1 MRRAATAL
9 VFVTSL
15 AWVVVAPGSARADGP
30 SATEPAAV
38 EPMTGEART
47 TVVDMGPDRLLLAT
61 GAAGLAFAYAGSLWV
76 GATSTR
82 TSDRALV
89 VPFAGPWVALGTR
102 GSCGGSGSACGQE
115 TAYGALLVA
124 DALVQAASAVQIALA
139 FIHRELR
146 TRAEPVLRSAR
157 VTLAPT
163 RPSGGG
169 VGFAAIGQ
177 F

>member
-1 MRRAATAL
+1 MRRTAL
-9 VFVTSL
+9 VFVTTIVGSL
-15 AWVVVAPGSARADGP
+15 LGPGSALADGP
-30 SATEPAAV
+30 GTAAPAV
-38 EPMTGEART
+38 EPMAGEART
-47 TVVDMGPDRLLLAT
+47 TVVDVGPNRLLLAT

-82 TSDRALV
+82 TSDRSLV
-89 VPFAGPWVALGTR
+89 VPFAGPWLALGTR
-102 GSCGGSGSACGQE
+102 GSCGGGVSPCGQE

-124 DALVQAASAVQIALA
+124 DGLVQAASAVQIALA
-139 FIHRELR
+139 FFHRELR
-146 TRAEPVLRSAR
+146 TSTEPVIRSAR

>member
-1 MRRAATAL
+1 MRRTATAL
-9 VFVTSL
+9 LFVASL
-15 AWVVVAPGSARADGP
+15 LAGGGSAHAQAP
-30 SATEPAAV
+30 AVVEPATEP
-38 EPMTGEART
+38 MTAERRA
-47 TVVDMGPDRLLLAT
+47 TVVDMGPNRLLLAT

-82 TSDRALV
+82 TSDRPLV

-102 GSCGGSGSACGQE
+102 GSCGGGGLPCGQE

-124 DALVQAASAVQIALA
+124 DGLVQAASAVQIALA
-139 FIHRELR
+139 FLHRELR
-146 TRAEPVLRSAR
+146 TSTEPVIRSAR

-163 RPSGGG
+163 RPSSGG
-169 VGFAAIGQ
+169 VGLAAIGQ